1 LVLADRAGTRI
12 EKRRGLCRDSQH
24 VRSDDE
30 DKTLPPLAAH
40 EVSWRTAAVFVYT
53 GVGEG
58 AVVPHDHHARG
69 RIDQIVQRVRVDPS
83 VLTIPA
89 STFSCRRY
97 LQEVKLHNGLRAI
110 CQGAFSGCTGLNGLQ
125 LSDGVES
132 IGSRAFADCNFTKFR
147 SPPLVSTIPDGM
159 LQDCR
164 RLFSLELPEIMILLE
179 RMALCHCHSLRNIAL
194 ASNTMVDS
202 VNIVLSLIAQIF
214 YKFSTR

>member
-1 LVLADRAGTRI
+1 MTA
-12 EKRRGLCRDSQH
+12 
-24 VRSDDE
+24 
-30 DKTLPPLAAH
+30 LPPLSSH
-40 EVSWRTAAVFVYT
+40 EVLWRTAAVFVYM

-89 STFSCRRY
+89 STFSCRIY
-97 LQEVKLHNGLRAI
+97 LQEVELHKHNGLHAI

-132 IGSRAFADCNFTKFR
+132 IGSRAFTECNFTKFR
-147 SPPLVSTIPDGM
+147 SPPLITTIPYGM

-164 RLFSLELPEIMILLE
+164 RLFSLELPENIILLE
-179 RMALCHCHSLRNIAL
+179 RRALCHCHSLRNIAL
-194 ASNTMVDS
+194 TSNTMVDS
-202 VNIVLSLIAQIF
+202 VNLWFDSAFINCSDLKLGPRQDDG
-214 YKFSTR
+214 Y